1 MNNNI
6 NNGNSMSNHP
16 IFLDVDTLTSQILLI
31 FSLFVDNVEM
41 INPWKFQ
48 PLTPNG
54 SKVYWDF
61 KIQPK
66 WVFPGKTYH
75 FEFTFSVITIVLIIL
90 SSLNLV
96 WVSFFGVRNPKITL
110 KRLKNKRVLRYL
122 RFQVLG
128 TCEWADAENVC
139 GQIDNWK
146 TIFSFSID
154 INLSL
159 SQKWLL
165 VIF

>member
-1 MNNNI
+1 MSNNI

-54 SKVYWDF
+54 SKVYWDL

-96 WVSFFGVRNPKITL
+96 WVSFLGEKS
-110 KRLKNKRVLRYL
+110 KNH
-122 RFQVLG
+122 
-128 TCEWADAENVC
+128 T
-139 GQIDNWK
+139 
-146 TIFSFSID
+146 
-154 INLSL
+154 
-159 SQKWLL
+159 
-165 VIF
+165 

>member
-61 KIQPK
+61 KNSTEMG
-66 WVFPGKTYH
+66 VPG
-75 FEFTFSVITIVLIIL
+75 
-90 SSLNLV
+90 
-96 WVSFFGVRNPKITL
+96 
-110 KRLKNKRVLRYL
+110 
-122 RFQVLG
+122 
-128 TCEWADAENVC
+128 
-139 GQIDNWK
+139 
-146 TIFSFSID
+146 
-154 INLSL
+154 
-159 SQKWLL
+159 
-165 VIF
+165 